1 MIRSGLIYVI
11 YPVILVVAYILGS
24 RQVFDNYNLQFWV
37 LTGLVTAFHVTELGF
52 HYRQNPKLYLIQPV
66 VIGTI
71 ILFFLQF
78 GGVTNFMMRKQ
89 DGHFATL
96 YNNILDR
103 EPQWLCYA
111 MSLVLASSVAY
122 WLGFKLRLGSRF
134 YKLYIRYYGR
144 FWDYKI
150 SYMRLFY
157 GWIIGCIIK
166 LVINY
171 YGAIGHKY
179 IILTLE
185 HAYIPPFVMR
195 LKVFENLSILF
206 FIMLLFVY
214 YQHRNNLFLRGVLIV
229 GFLFELVFALTSGA
243 RFTIVML
250 FLSVFL
256 VDYVFSK
263 RLKFMWVVIMSGVLY
278 LSMTIIASYKEYI
291 FHDHREVLHHETSI
305 KSFQDALEY
314 NKEKQASLQ
323 MNDEL
328 REAARIAV
336 IARFNYVNELA
347 QMIYYKNVEG
357 MKPNDPDFVYPFLT
371 FPVFAV
377 LPKYY
382 LFGVEEPGYGYWATK
397 RLTGGRRTST
407 AISPIGFSYLAGGSA
422 LVIVVFILLGIFMKW
437 VGLLI
442 NNISSVVG
450 LILFLP
456 LMSQLAMFDSVVTGT
471 YINLIRYGLLLPIVL
486 WFFLS
491 QPFDR
496 KQIPVV
502 SNV

>member
-1 MIRSGLIYVI
+1 
-11 YPVILVVAYILGS
+11 
-24 RQVFDNYNLQFWV
+24 
-37 LTGLVTAFHVTELGF
+37 
-52 HYRQNPKLYLIQPV
+52 
-66 VIGTI
+66 
-71 ILFFLQF
+71 
-78 GGVTNFMMRKQ
+78 
-89 DGHFATL
+89 
-96 YNNILDR
+96 
-103 EPQWLCYA
+103 
-111 MSLVLASSVAY
+111 
-122 WLGFKLRLGSRF
+122 
-134 YKLYIRYYGR
+134 
-144 FWDYKI
+144 
-150 SYMRLFY
+150 
-157 GWIIGCIIK
+157 
-166 LVINY
+166 
-171 YGAIGHKY
+171 
-179 IILTLE
+179 
-185 HAYIPPFVMR
+185 
-195 LKVFENLSILF
+195 
-206 FIMLLFVY
+206 
-214 YQHRNNLFLRGVLIV
+214 
-229 GFLFELVFALTSGA
+229 
-243 RFTIVML
+243 
-250 FLSVFL
+250 
-256 VDYVFSK
+256 
-263 RLKFMWVVIMSGVLY
+263 
-278 LSMTIIASYKEYI
+278 
-291 FHDHREVLHHETSI
+291 
-305 KSFQDALEY
+305 
-314 NKEKQASLQ
+314 
-323 MNDEL
+323 
-328 REAARIAV
+328 
-336 IARFNYVNELA
+336 
-347 QMIYYKNVEG
+347 MIYYKNVEG